1 MIFSKPIVLV
11 GMMGCGK
18 STIGKIVAEKLKWIF
33 IDTDKEIESIMKLS
47 IKEIFERFG
56 ESRLACKNLP
66 VQLFSKYFFI
76 FF

>member
-33 IDTDKEIESIMKLS
+33 IDTQWMAMMPKLFPLDYVVADVAFS
-47 IKEIFERFG
+47 AVMYAISGAAIGWALNRF
-56 ESRLACKNLP
+56 K
-66 VQLFSKYFFI
+66 
-76 FF
+76 